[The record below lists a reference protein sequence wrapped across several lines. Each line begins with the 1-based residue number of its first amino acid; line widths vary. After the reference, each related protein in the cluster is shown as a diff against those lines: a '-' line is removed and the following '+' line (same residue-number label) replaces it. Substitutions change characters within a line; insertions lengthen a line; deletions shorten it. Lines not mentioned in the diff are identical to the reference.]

1 MCLRKIF
8 NNTLKCNRYLTNT
21 GFNWSSEYQVYPHLF
36 CMRNSTL
43 IFHATYPVRVIR
55 RFTFVWVNSDFILKE
70 IVVGRSWWGCIASCF
85 SNGRSEKILCYG
97 ILFSL
102 FCVSYAPVESK
113 LDTRIRVYNLN
124 CVTKTLIF
132 KCLNINW
139 SYEYFFSFLLIINF
153 NFLSCIKLEFQI

>member
-1 MCLRKIF
+1 MMRLRKILG
-8 NNTLKCNRYLTNT
+8 NTLKCNRYLTNT
-21 GFNWSSEYQVYPHLF
+21 GFSWSLEYQVYPHLF

-55 RFTFVWVNSDFILKE
+55 FTFVWVNSDFILKE
-70 IVVGRSWWGCIASCF
+70 IVIGRSWCGCIASCF
-85 SNGRSEKILCYG
+85 WNGRSEKVLCYG

-124 CVTKTLIF
+124 CTKMSQRLWF
-132 KCLNINW
+132 LNVWI
-139 SYEYFFSFLLIINF
+139 
-153 NFLSCIKLEFQI
+153 